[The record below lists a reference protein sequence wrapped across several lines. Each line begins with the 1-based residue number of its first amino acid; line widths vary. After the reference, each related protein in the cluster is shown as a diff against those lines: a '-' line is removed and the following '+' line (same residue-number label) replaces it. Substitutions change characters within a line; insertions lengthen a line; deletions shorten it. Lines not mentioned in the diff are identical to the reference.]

1 MAMSPNLQE
10 ELLQHMS
17 RLSEEE
23 QKRVLA
29 FAKRLIP
36 ASAGMSGKD
45 LLKFSGAIGHDDLQA
60 MVKVI
65 EEGCER
71 IDPSEW

>member
-1 MAMSPNLQE
+1 MSPKLQE

-17 RLSEEE
+17 RLPEEE

-29 FAKRLIP
+29 FAKGLVP
-36 ASAGMSGKD
+36 VEAGMRGRD
-45 LLKFSGAIGHDDLQA
+45 LLKFSGAIGYDDLQT
-60 MVKVI
+60 MTRVI